1 MSATS
6 CLTAVSLNAGYIMKE
21 LTVACQLWH
30 GCCPV
35 ERTLVG
41 DEYLQTK
48 PVRMFLTGRH
58 KGLKTETGN
67 PHTSA
72 SEKKPHQGK
81 LQVAG
86 CLASSLDPHS
96 RWANWPLMRGEDEPS
111 SRRAHTP
118 IPSGERW
125 DKAER
130 WEGTEYLE
138 LGHNGVS
145 QGAGRWRD
153 GCPTAAAGMSHGCW
167 DVPQLQ
173 SRWLLPV
180 GTHCMAPV
188 HGHSSAHP
196 PFVPSALYGLRSPPT
211 LRLPWVILPHQP
223 TALGR
228 AKIIAIQLEAFGSTT
243 QAAER

>member
-1 MSATS
+1 MSAMS
-6 CLTAVSLNAGYIMKE
+6 WLTAVSLSTGYTVKV
-21 LTVACQLWH
+21 LTVTGRLWH
-30 GCCPV
+30 GCCPM
-35 ERTLVG
+35 ERTPMG

-81 LQVAG
+81 LQVAR

-96 RWANWPLMRGEDEPS
+96 RWANRPLMRGEDEPS
-111 SRRAHTP
+111 SRGGPHPNSLWGAVGQGWEVGRGWVPWAGAQRCLAG
-118 IPSGERW
+118 SWQVARW
-125 DKAER
+125 
-130 WEGTEYLE
+130 L
-138 LGHNGVS
+138 
-145 QGAGRWRD
+145 
-153 GCPTAAAGMSHGCW
+153 SHGW
-167 DVPQLQ
+167 RRNVPRMQ
-173 SRWLLPV
+173 SRRLLPA
-180 GTHCMAPV
+180 GAHCMAPV
-188 HGHSSAHP
+188 LGHSSAHP

-211 LRLPWVILPHQP
+211 LRLLWVILPHQP

-228 AKIIAIQLEAFGSTT
+228 AKIVAIQLEAFGSTT